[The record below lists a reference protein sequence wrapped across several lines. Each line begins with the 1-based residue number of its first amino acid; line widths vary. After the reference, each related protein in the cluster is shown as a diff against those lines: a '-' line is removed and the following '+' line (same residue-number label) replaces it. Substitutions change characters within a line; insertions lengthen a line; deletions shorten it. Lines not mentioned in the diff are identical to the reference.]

1 MFKNTAGQKWAVFA
15 FQDEGGTNPGEPV
28 TGDAANITANLRLD
42 GGAANAVDDVNPT
55 ELEDGVYIFDITQ
68 AESNADN
75 IVIAPASSTAN
86 VNVIGLPAALYTRT
100 DVSGVEAKIDTIDGI
115 ADAILIDTA
124 EIGAAGAGLTALAT
138 QASLDVVDGIVDAI
152 LIDTGATLDAAI
164 TAIDTKVTDIQ
175 GATFDTATDSL
186 EALRNRG
193 DAAWTGAPPTVHTG
207 TAQAGATNTIT
218 LDVGASAVDNLYTL
232 LRVSITSG
240 TGVGQTRAIKAYNGT
255 TKVATTINDWV
266 VIPDNTS
273 GFEIVSDSIT
283 EIIAAPTAAA
293 VADAVWNESTTG
305 HTTAG
310 TFGEQLKN
318 DVDAILVDTS
328 TTLQNAITTIDGIVD
343 AILADTNELQ
353 TDDIPGTLAT
363 LATAA
368 ALATVD
374 TVVDGIQTDLD
385 NATDGLGAIKAAV
398 DLGATAAALATVDTV
413 VDAIKVQTDQL
424 LFTNNNVH
432 VNLVKIAGGADLA
445 AAGAGGQLYG

>member
-1 MFKNTAGQKWAVFA
+1 M
-15 FQDEGGTNPGEPV
+15 
-28 TGDAANITANLRLD
+28 
-42 GGAANAVDDVNPT
+42 
-55 ELEDGVYIFDITQ
+55 
-68 AESNADN
+68 
-75 IVIAPASSTAN
+75 
-86 VNVIGLPAALYTRT
+86 
-100 DVSGVEAKIDTIDGI
+100 
-115 ADAILIDTA
+115 
-124 EIGAAGAGLTALAT
+124 
-138 QASLDVVDGIVDAI
+138 
-152 LIDTGATLDAAI
+152 
-164 TAIDTKVTDIQ
+164 
-175 GATFDTATDSL
+175 
-186 EALRNRG
+186 
-193 DAAWTGAPPTVHTG
+193 
-207 TAQAGATNTIT
+207 
-218 LDVGASAVDNLYTL
+218 
-232 LRVSITSG
+232 RVSITSG